1 MQNWWKFPYSIY
13 AIILV
18 FILFTIVF
26 PIYLL
31 IKMLVPYPQQTKWV
45 HRTNKIVFIIWSA
58 FTGFRYKIRGVE
70 NIDVDQTYV
79 IVCNHNNL
87 ADFMASAYGVQ
98 VPGKPL
104 VKKELLSIPIIGQLF
119 AMASVPL
126 DRKDETARKKS
137 VEVMINELKQGIS
150 LIIFAEGTR
159 NTTPDPLKSFHNGAF
174 SISMKTGKPILPVVF
189 TNMKNLSKAK
199 SVLIQPWRIEANHLT
214 PVFPDS
220 FENVEEYKN
229 HVYKI
234 MWNYLVENDP
244 SYKDY
249 ETIK

>member
-1 MQNWWKFPYSIY
+1 MQNWWKLPYSIY
-13 AIILV
+13 AIILL

-26 PIYLL
+26 PIYVL
-31 IKMLVPYPQQTKWV
+31 IKILIPYSQQTKWV

-58 FTGFRYKIRGVE
+58 FTGFTYKIRGVE
-70 NIDVDQTYV
+70 NIDEDQTYV

-87 ADFMASAYGVQ
+87 ADFMASAYGIQ

-126 DRKDETARKKS
+126 DRKDENARKKS
-137 VEVMINELKQGIS
+137 VEVMAKELEQGIS

-159 NTTPDPLKSFHNGAF
+159 NRTPAPLKEFHNGAF

-189 TNMKNLSKAK
+189 TNMKNLSSAE
-199 SVLIQPWRIEANHLT
+199 SILIRPWRIEATHLEA
-214 PVFPDS
+214 VFPEAFNDTQ
-220 FENVEEYKN
+220 EYKN
-229 HVYKI
+229 HVYRI

-244 SYKDY
+244 SFKDY
-249 ETIK
+249 EKL